1 MSPRRRFRVKKTA
14 SQKGKPAEKLY
25 TIGTVSQ
32 LTGVGAITLRAWERR
47 YDLIKP
53 VRKES
58 GHRLYTRKHIDQINR
73 ITALTSQGMR
83 ISQIRPEM
91 LEVSDATAEPGAEV
105 RDRWD
110 EALDSMIAAII
121 DFDEE
126 RLETIYN
133 ETLAIAPIEEVTR
146 RLVQPLLR
154 ALGDRWESGEGSVV
168 EEHFFSFFLR
178 NRLGAQFHHRSRRKT
193 GPLLLVACL
202 PGEMHEIAL
211 QVFAL
216 AAHNQGFRILSL
228 GASMPL
234 KEISYVARKKKA
246 DAIVLSGS
254 VEPDREML
262 DEELAALVSQVDQ
275 PVFVGGQSSVSACDA
290 INRTGAVALGQ
301 DIATGLKR
309 LGEALEHP
317 EAEA

>member
-1 MSPRRRFRVKKTA
+1 MNTTQATGVD
-14 SQKGKPAEKLY
+14 PAEKLY

-91 LEVSDATAEPGAEV
+91 LETPEATESEGETEASDV
-105 RDRWD
+105 WKK
-110 EALDSMIAAII
+110 ALDSMIAAIV

-126 RLETIYN
+126 RLETVYN
-133 ETLAIAPIEEVTR
+133 EVLAIAPIEEVTR

-154 ALGDRWESGEGSVV
+154 TLGSRWEKGEGNIA
-168 EEHFFSFFLR
+168 EEHFFSFFIR
-178 NRLGAQFHHRSRRKT
+178 NRLGAQFHHRTRRTT
-193 GPLLLVACL
+193 GPRLIVACL
-202 PGEMHEIAL
+202 PGEMHEMAL

-216 AAHNQGFRILSL
+216 AAHHFGFRILSL
-228 GASMPL
+228 GASMPVR
-234 KEISYVARKKKA
+234 EVAYVARKKKC

-254 VEPDREML
+254 LAPADTVVEEDLARL
-262 DEELAALVSQVDQ
+262 VEEVDV
-275 PVFVGGQSSVSACDA
+275 PVFVGGQSSVIACDA
-290 INRTGAVALGQ
+290 IQRSGAVPLGS
-301 DIATGLKR
+301 DIPTGLKR
-309 LGEALEHP
+309 LGQALGLP
-317 EAEA
+317 EVAA

>member
-1 MSPRRRFRVKKTA
+1 MNIQMANEKDV
-14 SQKGKPAEKLY
+14 QEKLY
-25 TIGTVSQ
+25 TIGTVSK

-73 ITALTSQGMR
+73 ITSLTSQGMR

-91 LEVSDATAEPGAEV
+91 LDSSNVADDESNT
-105 RDRWD
+105 RSRTRWD

-121 DFDEE
+121 DFDEDRVE
-126 RLETIYN
+126 AIYN
-133 ETLAIAPIEEVTR
+133 EELAIAPIEEVTR
-146 RLVQPLLR
+146 NLIQPLLSR
-154 ALGDRWESGEGSVV
+154 LGNRWKSGEGSIA
-168 EEHFFSFFLR
+168 EEHFFSFILR
-178 NRLGAQFHHRSRRKT
+178 NRLGAQFHHRARRESGT
-193 GPLLLVACL
+193 RILVACL

-216 AAHNQGFRILSL
+216 AAHNHGFRILSL

-234 KEISYVARKKKA
+234 EEIAYVSKKKKC

-254 VEPDREML
+254 ITPNPEVIEKN
-262 DEELAALVSQVDQ
+262 LAQLVSSVDI
-275 PVFVGGQSSVSACDA
+275 PVFVGGQSSVTVCDA
-290 INRTGAVALGQ
+290 INKTGAKALGQ
-301 DIATGLKR
+301 DIESGLKR
-309 LGEALEHP
+309 L
-317 EAEA
+317 AENLKVY

>member
-1 MSPRRRFRVKKTA
+1 MNNSRTQA
-14 SQKGKPAEKLY
+14 NNPAQKLY

-58 GHRLYTRKHIDQINR
+58 GHRLYTRKHIDQINQ

-91 LEVSDATAEPGAEV
+91 LEGSDTAAADAGAEP

-110 EALDSMIAAII
+110 DALDSMIAALV

-126 RLETIYN
+126 RLESVYN
-133 ETLAIAPIEEVTR
+133 EALAIAPIEQVTHK
-146 RLVQPLLR
+146 LVQPLLR
-154 ALGDRWESGEGSVV
+154 ALGDRWQSGEGSVA

-178 NRLGAQFHHRSRRKT
+178 NRLGAQFHHRSRKT
-193 GPLLLVACL
+193 SGPLLLVACL

-216 AAHNQGFRILSL
+216 AAHDQGFRILSL

-234 KEISYVARKKKA
+234 KEIAYVARKKKV

-254 VEPDREML
+254 LEPDLEML
-262 DEELAALVSQVDQ
+262 NKELKDLVADVDK
-275 PVFVGGQSSVSACDA
+275 PVFVGGQSSVTACDA
-290 INRTGAVALGQ
+290 INQTGAIALGQ

-309 LGEALEHP
+309 LGKALGK
-317 EAEA
+317 

>member
-1 MSPRRRFRVKKTA
+1 MESANKDISRP
-14 SQKGKPAEKLY
+14 GEKLY

-53 VRKES
+53 VRKDS

-91 LEVSDATAEPGAEV
+91 LEISESSSAQTGKER

-110 EALDSMIAAII
+110 DALDSMIAAIV
-121 DFDEE
+121 DFDED
-126 RLETIYN
+126 RLEAVYN
-133 ETLAIAPIEEVTR
+133 QALAMAPIEEVTR
-146 RLVQPLLR
+146 RLIQPLLKT
-154 ALGDRWESGEGSVV
+154 LGDRWESGEGNVA

-178 NRLGAQFHHRSRRKT
+178 NRLGAQFHHRSRRET

-202 PGEMHEIAL
+202 PAEMHEMAL

-216 AAHNQGFRILSL
+216 AAHNHGFRILSL
-228 GASMPL
+228 GASTPL
-234 KEISYVARKKKA
+234 NQLAYVARKKKC

-254 VEPDREML
+254 VAPEKDVIAVQL
-262 DEELAALVSQVDQ
+262 AELVNEVSV
-275 PVFVGGQSSVSACDA
+275 PVFVGGLSSVLACDA
-290 INRTGAVALGQ
+290 VNRTGAIALGQ
-301 DIATGLKR
+301 DIQTGLNR
-309 LGEALEHP
+309 LADALNPVES
-317 EAEA
+317 A

>member
-1 MSPRRRFRVKKTA
+1 MNSVKEQA
-14 SQKGKPAEKLY
+14 LDPAEKLY

-53 VRKES
+53 VRKDS

-91 LEVSDATAEPGAEV
+91 LEASDASGSESKAEV

-110 EALDSMIAAII
+110 DALDSMIAAIV

-126 RLETIYN
+126 RLETVYN

-146 RLVQPLLR
+146 KLVQPLLR
-154 ALGDRWESGEGSVV
+154 TLGERWQSGEGNIA

-178 NRLGAQFHHRSRRKT
+178 NRLGAQFHHRTRRKS
-193 GPLLLVACL
+193 GALLLVACL

-216 AAHNQGFRILSL
+216 AAHHHGFRILSL

-234 KEISYVARKKKA
+234 GQLAYVARKKHC

-254 VEPDREML
+254 VEPDEEVI
-262 DEELAALVSQVDQ
+262 DEQLAELVSSVDV
-275 PVFVGGQSSVSACDA
+275 PVFVGGQSSVLVCDA
-290 INRTGAVALGQ
+290 INRTGAIALGQ
-301 DIATGLKR
+301 DIRTGLKR
-309 LGEALEHP
+309 LGDALQSG
-317 EAEA
+317 AKSS

>member
-1 MSPRRRFRVKKTA
+1 MNTTKAQNVEA
-14 SQKGKPAEKLY
+14 AEKLY

-32 LTGVGAITLRAWERR
+32 LTGVGSITLRAWERR

-53 VRKES
+53 IRKES

-73 ITALTSQGMR
+73 ITSLTSQGMR

-91 LEVSDATAEPGAEV
+91 LETVEPSAGESDHAE
-105 RDRWD
+105 RNRWD
-110 EALDSMIAAII
+110 EALDSMIAAIV

-126 RLETIYN
+126 RLEENYN
-133 ETLAIAPIEEVTR
+133 EILSVAPIEEVTR
-146 RLVQPLLR
+146 RLIQPLLR
-154 ALGDRWESGEGSVV
+154 ALGSRWESGEGNVA

-178 NRLGAQFHHRSRRKT
+178 NRLGAQFHHRARRKS

-216 AAHNQGFRILSL
+216 AAHNHGYRILSL

-234 KEISYVARKKKA
+234 EEIAYVSRKKKCE
-246 DAIVLSGS
+246 AIVLSGS
-254 VEPDREML
+254 VEPDPKVIDRDL
-262 DEELAALVSQVDQ
+262 ASLVDEVEV
-275 PVFVGGQSSVSACDA
+275 PVFVGGQSSIAVCDA
-290 INRTGAVALGQ
+290 INRTGATALGQ
-301 DIATGLKR
+301 DIPTGLKR
-309 LGEALEHP
+309 LSEALDVP
-317 EAEA
+317 PVAE